1 MTKQNTLKR
10 LIRARISETGETY
23 STARRHFHVYE
34 RNRVMSQQ
42 LINECAKGDVVAVKA
57 LIGNGVNVNYRGTH
71 GNTPLGY
78 SAYAGHDEI
87 VQFLLQAGADP
98 NIPAYDG
105 WSALALA
112 VYEGHPGPA
121 KLLLESGADPH
132 FVHGESGEN
141 LLHVAVAKSD
151 QGENTTQCV
160 SLLLRAGVDPNG
172 KTKQGVETDSFYNV
186 TVYSETPLHWA
197 AAYGDETIIKMLIEA
212 GADASIEDGR
222 GDTPLVWSGR
232 HRRDSAIRSLLSTS

>member
-1 MTKQNTLKR
+1 MCQE
-10 LIRARISETGETY
+10 LIDK
-23 STARRHFHVYE
+23 
-34 RNRVMSQQ
+34 
-42 LINECAKGDVVAVKA
+42 CAEGDGSAVKE
-57 LIGNGVNVNYRGTH
+57 LVGEGVDVNYRGTH

-78 SAYAGHDEI
+78 SAYNGHDEL
-87 VQFLLQAGADP
+87 VRYLLNAGADP
-98 NIPAYDG
+98 NVPAYDG

-112 VYEGHPGPA
+112 VYEGHPRPA

-141 LLHVAVAKSD
+141 LLHVAVAKSE
-151 QGENTTQCV
+151 QGANTAQCIA
-160 SLLLRAGVDPNG
+160 LLLAAGVDPNG

-197 AAYGDETIIKMLIEA
+197 AAYGDEATVKMLIDA
-212 GADASIEDGR
+212 GADVSIKDGR

-232 HRRDSAIRSLLSTS
+232 HRRDSAIRSLLGLS

>member
-1 MTKQNTLKR
+1 MC
-10 LIRARISETGETY
+10 
-23 STARRHFHVYE
+23 
-34 RNRVMSQQ
+34 QQ
-42 LINECAKGDVVAVKA
+42 LIDECAKGDLAAVRA
-57 LIGNGVNVNYRGTH
+57 LIGQGVNVNYRGTH

-78 SAYAGHDEI
+78 SAYSGHDEI
-87 VQFLLQAGADP
+87 VRFLLDAGADP

-112 VYEGHPGPA
+112 VYEGHPRPA
-121 KLLLESGADPH
+121 ELLLDSGADPH

-151 QGENTTQCV
+151 QGKNTTQCV
-160 SLLLRAGVDPNG
+160 ALLLRAGVDPNG

-197 AAYGDETIIKMLIEA
+197 AAYGDEATVKMLIDA
-212 GADASIEDGR
+212 GADVSIKDGR

-232 HRRDSAIRSLLSTS
+232 HRRGSAIRSLLSTP

>member
-1 MTKQNTLKR
+1 MC
-10 LIRARISETGETY
+10 
-23 STARRHFHVYE
+23 
-34 RNRVMSQQ
+34 QQ
-42 LINECAKGDVVAVKA
+42 LIDECAKGDLAAVQA
-57 LIGNGVNVNYRGTH
+57 LIGKGANVNYRGTH

-78 SAYAGHDEI
+78 SAYSGHDEI
-87 VQFLLQAGADP
+87 VRFLLDAGADP

-112 VYEGHPGPA
+112 VYEGHPRPA
-121 KLLLESGADPH
+121 KLLLDTGADPH
-132 FVHGESGEN
+132 FVHGQSGEN

-151 QGENTTQCV
+151 QGESASRCV
-160 SLLLRAGVDPNG
+160 ALLLGAGVNPNG

-197 AAYGDETIIKMLIEA
+197 AAYGDEATVKMLIDA
-212 GADASIEDGR
+212 GADVSIEDGR

-232 HRRDSAIRSLLSTS
+232 HRRHGAIRSLLSPP